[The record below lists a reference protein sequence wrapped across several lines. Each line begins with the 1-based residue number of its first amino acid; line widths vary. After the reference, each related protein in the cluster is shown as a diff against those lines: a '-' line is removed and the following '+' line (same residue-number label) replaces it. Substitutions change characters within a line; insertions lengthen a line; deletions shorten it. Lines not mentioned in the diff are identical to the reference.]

1 MENTIFAT
9 NIQDK
14 DTMFITA
21 VNILIIYL
29 ILITAVTFAIFGIDK
44 FNAKKSWWRIPESTL
59 FILAIIGGSIGA
71 LLGMHI
77 FHHKTLHKK
86 FTIGIPAILVLQ
98 IILASWIILRI
109 KTSNII

>member
-1 MENTIFAT
+1 MFMTAT
-9 NIQDK
+9 
-14 DTMFITA
+14 
-21 VNILIIYL
+21 NILIIYF

-44 FNAKKSWWRIPESTL
+44 LKAKKSWWRIPESTL

-98 IILASWIILRI
+98 IILASWIILRL

>member
-1 MENTIFAT
+1 MVAYTR
-9 NIQDK
+9 
-14 DTMFITA
+14 
-21 VNILIIYL
+21 IY
-29 ILITAVTFAIFGIDK
+29 IVHSGK
-44 FNAKKSWWRIPESTL
+44 
-59 FILAIIGGSIGA
+59 IIGGSIGA

-98 IILASWIILRI
+98 IILASWIILRL

>member
-1 MENTIFAT
+1 
-9 NIQDK
+9 
-14 DTMFITA
+14 MFITA
-21 VNILIIYL
+21 VNILIIYF
-29 ILITAVTFAIFGIDK
+29 ILITAVTFTVFGIDK
-44 FNAKKSWWRIPESTL
+44 LKAKKSWWRIPESTL

-86 FTIGIPAILVLQ
+86 FTIGIPTILVLQ
-98 IILASWIILRI
+98 IILASWIILRL